1 MASQEMASQE
11 MATQETAIEPVRRLP
26 YCDVILEGLQ
36 NNDRDFLHAFGRHL
50 HWGFWEDPE
59 TADGTVEDFACA
71 ADRLC
76 DRLLAAASIT
86 AGHAVLDAG
95 CGIGG
100 TLANLNETLAAVSLH
115 GINIDERQAAR
126 AAAVVLPRPGNA
138 VHFVHG
144 DACRLPFASAVFDRV
159 LAVECIFHFPSRR
172 QFFPRSPPC
181 PAARR

>member
-1 MASQEMASQE
+1 MSAK
-11 MATQETAIEPVRRLP
+11 P
-26 YCDVILEGLQ
+26 
-36 NNDRDFLHAFGRHL
+36 
-50 HWGFWEDPE
+50 
-59 TADGTVEDFACA
+59 
-71 ADRLC
+71 
-76 DRLLAAASIT
+76 
-86 AGHAVLDAG
+86 
-95 CGIGG
+95 
-100 TLANLNETLAAVSLH
+100 
-115 GINIDERQAAR
+115 R